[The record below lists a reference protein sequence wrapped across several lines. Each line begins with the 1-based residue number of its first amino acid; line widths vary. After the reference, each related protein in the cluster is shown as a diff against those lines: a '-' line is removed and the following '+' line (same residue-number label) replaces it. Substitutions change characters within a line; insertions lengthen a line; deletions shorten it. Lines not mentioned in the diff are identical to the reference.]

1 MTIFSFHPVKTITSG
16 EGGMVLTNSKELYQ
30 KLILFRSHGI
40 TRYPNFLSKKNPV
53 PWHYEQIELGMNYR
67 ITDIQA
73 ALAASQLKRIGK
85 FVKKRNNLAERYTSD
100 LRNLPLELPWINED
114 CLSAYHLYVIRLKLH
129 EISNNQRQVF
139 EFLQKMGILV
149 NVHYIPVHLQPIYRK
164 IGFKNGDFPLAE
176 KYYKEAI
183 SIPLFFELKEDQR
196 KYVVSILRQAL
207 K

>member
-1 MTIFSFHPVKTITSG
+1 M
-16 EGGMVLTNSKELYQ
+16 
-30 KLILFRSHGI
+30 ILFRSHGI
-40 TRYPNFLSKKNPV
+40 TRDPNFLSKKNPV

-85 FVKKRNNLAERYTSD
+85 FVKKRNNLAERYNSD
-100 LRNLPLELPWINED
+100 LRNLPIELPWINED

-149 NVHYIPVHLQPIYRK
+149 NVHYIPVHLHPIYRK

-176 KYYKEAI
+176 KYYKEIVKKFPDNVNTLINLGMTLKQLEKFNEAI
-183 SIPLFFELKEDQR
+183 DCYKRSIKINPKMLIHII
-196 KYVVSILRQAL
+196 ILQIYIII
-207 K
+207 